1 MQIRKIFTGISN
13 TVAEMRPKNWK
24 TVFEKGPEVVQQ
36 NIKTG
41 NFRSSMYDMCYGG
54 TNWVPGNH
62 WMA

>member
-1 MQIRKIFTGISN
+1 
-13 TVAEMRPKNWK
+13 MRPKNWK